1 MKIYYILYPFL
12 TPKFLTWTLVVT
24 LVTVDRHLLR
34 WPWVTRVV
42 HVVLINV
49 GFWVE
54 GLVSWVICGS
64 KVLASGLKMLVSG
77 ADSCLGRDEGLPGM
91 TPRVTREWCG
101 GSKWAGS
108 DCWPTTIQRRL
119 RIPTQ
124 TNPCFFLPIFL
135 AHFLGCSFFA
145 RIVGGPPSRDVW
157 ESELR
162 QTTQSSANTNSSN
175 IFTTFDRVHLG
186 YKNIYI

>member
-1 MKIYYILYPFL
+1 MWFSRTRIIRRQGLHLALKGTTSQRTVRLYFLSIPSQKSSIKIVVLMKIYYILYPFL

-101 GSKWAGS
+101 G
-108 DCWPTTIQRRL
+108 
-119 RIPTQ
+119 
-124 TNPCFFLPIFL
+124 
-135 AHFLGCSFFA
+135 
-145 RIVGGPPSRDVW
+145 V
-157 ESELR
+157 
-162 QTTQSSANTNSSN
+162 
-175 IFTTFDRVHLG
+175 
-186 YKNIYI
+186 